1 MTLAYD
7 FQWSFI
13 WDNYS
18 LLLRALVLTLEI
30 SFIAIAG
37 SFVIGIV
44 LGAARAARIPV
55 ISPLTAAYVEVI
67 RNTPILVQIFFIF
80 FGLPEIGITLP
91 QFTAAWF
98 SLMIWG
104 GAFNVE
110 NFRAGF
116 QAVPAQFREAG
127 LALGFS
133 RIGTFFHVTLP
144 IGARIALPSSINTYA
159 SVLKNSAI
167 VGPAVAYGELTHTAF
182 RILESTGRTF
192 EIFFVLGIVYLAIVW
207 TMSALIRLLETHLA
221 LPEEA
226 R

>member
-1 MTLAYD
+1 MTLAYN
-7 FQWSFI
+7 FSWSFI
-13 WDNYS
+13 WDNRT
-18 LLLRALVLTLEI
+18 LLLDALYKTLQVSAI
-30 SFIAIAG
+30 GIAG
-37 SFVIGIV
+37 AFVIGIV

-55 ISPLTAAYVEVI
+55 VSQLTAVYVEVI

-80 FGLPEIGITLP
+80 FALPELGITLP

-98 SLMIWG
+98 SLVLWG

-116 QAVPAQFREAG
+116 QAVPDQFREAG

-133 RIGTFFHVTLP
+133 RLRTFIHVTLP
-144 IGARIALPSSINTYA
+144 IGGRIALPSTINTSS

-167 VGPAVAYGELTHTAF
+167 VGPAVAYGELTHTSF
-182 RILESTGRTF
+182 RILEATGRTF
-192 EIFFVLGIVYLAIVW
+192 EVFFVLGVFYLALV
-207 TMSALIRLLETHLA
+207 TMLSVLIRLLEARLA